1 MTEVLSPA
9 DIRKRAEEVER
20 QKLREAM
27 EAMKK
32 KESHEDEVRKAFM
45 TEGPRPDWAD
55 RLNRAISA
63 AVERG
68 QNDVMVMRFPAAWL
82 SDKGRAINNFEQDW
96 PETLTGRAKAGYDE
110 VFKKELEPQGYKIKA
125 QILNFPGGMPGE
137 VGIYLMW

>member
-1 MTEVLSPA
+1 MTQVLSPA
-9 DIRKRAEEVER
+9 DIKKRAEEVER

-32 KESHEDEVRKAFM
+32 KESHEEDLRNAFM

-55 RLNRAISA
+55 RLNRAVNA

-68 QNDVMVMRFPAAWL
+68 QNEVMVMRFPATWL
-82 SDKGRAINNFEQDW
+82 TDKGRSINNFEADW
-96 PETLTGRAKAGYDE
+96 PSTLTGRAKAGYEE
-110 VFKKELEPQGYKIKA
+110 VFQKELEPMGYKLKA

-137 VGIYLMW
+137 VGLFLVW

>member
-1 MTEVLSPA
+1 MTQVLSPA
-9 DIRKRAEEVER
+9 DIKKRAEEVER

-32 KESHEDEVRKAFM
+32 KESHEEDLRNAFM

-55 RLNRAISA
+55 RLNRAVNA

-68 QNDVMVMRFPAAWL
+68 QNEVMVMRFPATWL
-82 SDKGRAINNFEQDW
+82 TDKGRSINNFEADW
-96 PETLTGRAKAGYDE
+96 PSTLTGRAKAGYEE
-110 VFKKELEPQGYKIKA
+110 VFKKELEPMGYKLKA

-137 VGIYLMW
+137 VGLFLVW